1 MTYVIIR
8 LMGTHIVTNVKTA
21 KGRRISSTR
30 WLHRQLNDTF
40 VKLAKKDGYRSRSA
54 YKLIEI
60 NNKFKILKRG
70 ISVLDL
76 GAYPGGWS
84 QVALEHGVSE
94 VTAIDVQEMA
104 PIEGVT
110 FLRCDIREKELH
122 DRLGDVRFDVV
133 LSDMAPK
140 ACGHREV
147 DHMNIINLCEVA
159 RDIAVGYLKPGGVF
173 VTKILQGE
181 YEQEF
186 RSSLKQYFR
195 STEYCK
201 PKSSRSESSEIYLV
215 ALKYSK
221 NALPSAK

>member
-1 MTYVIIR
+1 MAYAVIK
-8 LMGTHIVTNVKTA
+8 LMGSHIVTNVKTA

-30 WLHRQLNDTF
+30 WLHRQLNDKF

-54 YKLIEI
+54 YKLLEI
-60 NNKFKILKRG
+60 NSKFKILKRG

-84 QVALEHGVSE
+84 QVVLEHGINE
-94 VTAIDVQEMA
+94 VTAVDMQEMA
-104 PIEGVT
+104 PMEGIT
-110 FLRCDIREKELH
+110 FIKCDIREEELH
-122 DRLGDVRFDVV
+122 ERLGGAKFDVV

-147 DHMNIINLCEVA
+147 DHMNIINLCEMA
-159 RDIAVGYLKPGGVF
+159 RDVAVEYLKPGGVF
-173 VTKILQGE
+173 ITKILQGE

-195 STEYCK
+195 KTEYCK

-215 ALKYSK
+215 ALEYNKT
-221 NALPSAK
+221 ALPS

>member
-1 MTYVIIR
+1 M
-8 LMGTHIVTNVKTA
+8 
-21 KGRRISSTR
+21 
-30 WLHRQLNDTF
+30 NDKF

-54 YKLIEI
+54 YKLLEI
-60 NNKFKILKRG
+60 NSKFKILKRG

-84 QVALEHGVSE
+84 QVVLEHGINE
-94 VTAIDVQEMA
+94 VTAVDMQEMA
-104 PIEGVT
+104 PMQGVT
-110 FLRCDIREKELH
+110 FIKCDIREEELH
-122 DRLGDVRFDVV
+122 ERLGGAKFDVV

-147 DHMNIINLCEVA
+147 DHMNIINLCEMA
-159 RDIAVGYLKPGGVF
+159 RDVAVEYLKPGGVF
-173 VTKILQGE
+173 ITKILQGE

-195 STEYCK
+195 KTEYCK

-215 ALKYSK
+215 ALEYNKT
-221 NALPSAK
+221 ALPS